1 MKKAVENFAVIG
13 DPVEH
18 SLSPKIHNLFA
29 KQHGKQIEYEKIR
42 VTRGSIVDFVKG
54 FFSGRGAGLNIT
66 LPLKTEAFEIT
77 DALDEDSRSCQAV
90 KTLKPGIGILSGFN
104 TDGVGFL
111 TDLEAWHGVAVKDK
125 RVLLLG
131 AGGAAK
137 GIVRPLLSR
146 EPKTLVI
153 ANRTQASARA
163 LADQLNSENFIG
175 LKGLVLD
182 DAQLLNKR
190 FDIIVNATSVGH
202 QNNEMPIDGDLLED
216 AVCYDLSYG
225 PAASFSRWARSRG
238 AKRSID
244 GLGMLIEQAAKSYEI
259 WTGFS
264 PNTESV
270 RSKISE
276 DLVL

>member
-1 MKKAVENFAVIG
+1 MKKAVGNFAVIG
-13 DPVEH
+13 DPVKR
-18 SLSPKIHNLFA
+18 SLSPKIHKLFA

-42 VTRGSIVDFVKG
+42 VTRGSFVDFVKA
-54 FFSGRGAGLNIT
+54 FFSGRGAGLNVT
-66 LPLKTEAFEIT
+66 LPLKTEAFEIA
-77 DALDEDSRSCQAV
+77 DSLDEDSRSCQAV
-90 KTLKPGIGILSGFN
+90 NTLKPVNGMLSGFN

-111 TDLEAWHGVAVKDK
+111 TDLETWHGIAVKDK
-125 RVLLLG
+125 RILLLG
-131 AGGAAK
+131 SGGAAR
-137 GIVRPLLSR
+137 GIVRPLLNR
-146 EPKTLVI
+146 EPKKLVI
-153 ANRTQASARA
+153 ANRTHASARA
-163 LADQLNSENFIG
+163 LADQLNSEKFIG
-175 LKGLVLD
+175 LKGLGLD

-202 QNNEMPIDGDLLED
+202 QNNEMPIDGDMLED

-270 RSKISE
+270 RLKIKD
-276 DLVL
+276 DLDL

>member
-1 MKKAVENFAVIG
+1 MKKAVEKYAVIG

-29 KQHGKQIEYEKIR
+29 KQHGNQIEYEKIR
-42 VTRGSIVDFVKG
+42 VSKGLFAAFVED
-54 FFSGRGAGLNIT
+54 FFSNKGAGLNIT
-66 LPLKTEAFEIT
+66 LPLKTEAFEIA
-77 DALDEDSRSCQAV
+77 DALDEDSRSCQAAN
-90 KTLKPGIGILSGFN
+90 TLKLVNGKLSGFN

-111 TDLEAWHGVAVKDK
+111 TDLETWHGITVKDK
-125 RVLLLG
+125 RILLLG

-137 GIVRPLLSR
+137 GIVRPLLAR

-153 ANRTQASARA
+153 ANRTHASARA
-163 LADQLNSENFIG
+163 LADQLHSENFIG
-175 LKGLVLD
+175 LEGLGLE
-182 DAQLLNKR
+182 DAELLNKR
-190 FDIIVNATSVGH
+190 FDIIVNATSAGH
-202 QNNEMPIDGDLLED
+202 KNSEMPIDEAILEG

-225 PAASFSRWARSRG
+225 PAAGFSRWAELRG
-238 AKRSID
+238 AKISID

-270 RSKISE
+270 RVKIRNN
-276 DLVL
+276 D

>member
-1 MKKAVENFAVIG
+1 MKKRLGNFAVIG

-42 VTRGSIVDFVKG
+42 VSRGLFVAYVED
-54 FFSGRGAGLNIT
+54 FFSNRGAGLNIT
-66 LPLKTEAFEIT
+66 LPLKAEAFEIADT
-77 DALDEDSRSCQAV
+77 LDEDSKSCRAV
-90 KTLKPGIGILSGFN
+90 NTLKLVNGKLSGFN

-111 TDLEAWHGVAVKDK
+111 TDLEAWHGIAVKDK
-125 RVLLLG
+125 RILLLG
-131 AGGAAK
+131 SGGAAK

-153 ANRTQASARA
+153 ANRTHASARA

-175 LKGLVLD
+175 IEGLGLGD
-182 DAQLLNKR
+182 TQLLKKR
-190 FDIIVNATSVGH
+190 FDIIINATSAGH
-202 QNNEMPIDGDLLED
+202 KNSEMPIDEDFLED
-216 AVCYDLSYG
+216 AICYDLSYG
-225 PAASFSRWARSRG
+225 PAASFFRWAESSG

-270 RSKISE
+270 RAKIRADI
-276 DLVL
+276 DL

>member
-1 MKKAVENFAVIG
+1 MKKRLGNFAVIG

-29 KQHGKQIEYEKIR
+29 KQHGNQIEYEKIR
-42 VTRGSIVDFVKG
+42 VTKGLFAAFVED
-54 FFSGRGAGLNIT
+54 FFSNRGAGLNIT
-66 LPLKTEAFEIT
+66 LPLKAEAFKIADT
-77 DALDEDSRSCQAV
+77 LDEDSKSCQAV
-90 KTLKPGIGILSGFN
+90 NTLKPVNGKLSGFN

-111 TDLEAWHGVAVKDK
+111 TDLEAWHGIAVKDK
-125 RVLLLG
+125 RILLLG
-131 AGGAAK
+131 SGGAAK

-153 ANRTQASARA
+153 ANRTLASARA

-175 LKGLVLD
+175 IEGLGLD
-182 DAQLLNKR
+182 DTQLMKKR
-190 FDIIVNATSVGH
+190 FDIIINATSAGH
-202 QNNEMPIDGDLLED
+202 NNSEMPIDEDFLED
-216 AVCYDLSYG
+216 AICYDLSYG
-225 PAASFSRWARSRG
+225 PAASFFRWAESSG

-270 RSKISE
+270 RATIRN
-276 DLVL
+276 DLRI

>member
-1 MKKAVENFAVIG
+1 MKKRLGNFAVIG

-29 KQHGKQIEYEKIR
+29 KQHGNQIEYEKIR
-42 VTRGSIVDFVKG
+42 VTKGLFVAFVED
-54 FFSGRGAGLNIT
+54 FFSNRGVGLNIT
-66 LPLKTEAFEIT
+66 LPLKAEAFEIADT
-77 DALDEDSRSCQAV
+77 LDEDSKSCQAV
-90 KTLKPGIGILSGFN
+90 NTLKPVNGKLRGFN

-111 TDLEAWHGVAVKDK
+111 TDLEAWHGIAVKDK

-153 ANRTQASARA
+153 ANRTHASARA

-175 LKGLVLD
+175 IEGLGLGD
-182 DAQLLNKR
+182 TQLLKKR
-190 FDIIVNATSVGH
+190 FDIIINATSAGH
-202 QNNEMPIDGDLLED
+202 KNSEMPIDEDFLED
-216 AVCYDLSYG
+216 VICYDLSYG
-225 PAASFSRWARSRG
+225 PAASFCRWAESSG

-270 RSKISE
+270 RANIRNE
-276 DLVL
+276 LGL

>member
-1 MKKAVENFAVIG
+1 MKRAVANFAVIG

-29 KQHGKQIEYEKIR
+29 KQHGNQIEYEKIR
-42 VTRGSIVDFVKG
+42 VTKGLFVAFVED
-54 FFSGRGAGLNIT
+54 FFSNRGAGLNIT
-66 LPLKTEAFEIT
+66 LPLKAEAFEIADT
-77 DALDEDSRSCQAV
+77 LDEDSKSCQAV
-90 KTLKPGIGILSGFN
+90 NTLKPVNGKLSGFN

-111 TDLEAWHGVAVKDK
+111 TDLEAWHGIAVKDK
-125 RVLLLG
+125 RILLLG
-131 AGGAAK
+131 SGGAAK
-137 GIVRPLLSR
+137 GIVRPILSR
-146 EPKTLVI
+146 GPKTLVI
-153 ANRTQASARA
+153 ANRTHASARA

-175 LKGLVLD
+175 LEGLGLD
-182 DAQLLNKR
+182 DTQLMKKR
-190 FDIIVNATSVGH
+190 FDIIINATSAGH
-202 QNNEMPIDGDLLED
+202 KNSEMPIDGDLLED

-225 PAASFSRWARSRG
+225 PAAGFSRWAELRG

-270 RSKISE
+270 RAKIR
-276 DLVL
+276 DDVD

>member
-1 MKKAVENFAVIG
+1 MKKRLGNFAVIG

-29 KQHGKQIEYEKIR
+29 KQHGSQIEYEKIR
-42 VTRGSIVDFVKG
+42 VTKGLFAAFVED
-54 FFSGRGAGLNIT
+54 FFSNRGVGLNIT
-66 LPLKTEAFEIT
+66 LPLKAEAFEIADSL
-77 DALDEDSRSCQAV
+77 DADSKSCQAV
-90 KTLKPGIGILSGFN
+90 NTLKPVNGKLSGFN

-111 TDLEAWHGVAVKDK
+111 TDLEAWHGIAVKDK

-153 ANRTQASARA
+153 ANRTHASARA

-175 LKGLVLD
+175 IEGLGLGD
-182 DAQLLNKR
+182 TQLLKKR
-190 FDIIVNATSVGH
+190 FDIIINATSAGH
-202 QNNEMPIDGDLLED
+202 KNGEMPIDEDFLED
-216 AVCYDLSYG
+216 AICYDLSYG
-225 PAASFSRWARSRG
+225 PAASFFRWAESSG

-270 RSKISE
+270 RASIRN
-276 DLVL
+276 DLGI

>member
-1 MKKAVENFAVIG
+1 MKKRLGNFAVIG

-29 KQHGKQIEYEKIR
+29 KQHGSQIEYEKIR
-42 VTRGSIVDFVKG
+42 VTRGLFVAFVED
-54 FFSGRGAGLNIT
+54 FFSNRGVGLNIT
-66 LPLKTEAFEIT
+66 LPLKAEAFEIADT
-77 DALDEDSRSCQAV
+77 LDEDSKSCQAV
-90 KTLKPGIGILSGFN
+90 NTLKPVNGKLSGFN

-111 TDLEAWHGVAVKDK
+111 TDLEAWHGIAVKNK

-153 ANRTQASARA
+153 ANRTHASARA

-175 LKGLVLD
+175 IEGLGLD
-182 DAQLLNKR
+182 DTQLLKKR
-190 FDIIVNATSVGH
+190 FDIIINATSAGH
-202 QNNEMPIDGDLLED
+202 KNSEIPIDEDFLED
-216 AVCYDLSYG
+216 AICYDLSYG
-225 PAASFSRWARSRG
+225 PAASFFRWAESSG

-270 RSKISE
+270 RARIRN
-276 DLVL
+276 DLGI

>member
-1 MKKAVENFAVIG
+1 MKKRLGNFAVIG

-18 SLSPKIHNLFA
+18 SLSPRIHNLFA
-29 KQHGKQIEYEKIR
+29 KQHGNQIEYEKIR
-42 VTRGSIVDFVKG
+42 VTQGLFVAFVED
-54 FFSGRGAGLNIT
+54 FFSNRGAGLNIT
-66 LPLKTEAFEIT
+66 LPLKADAFEIA
-77 DALDEDSRSCQAV
+77 DILDEDSKSCQTV
-90 KTLKPGIGILSGFN
+90 NTLKPVNGKLSGFN

-111 TDLEAWHGVAVKDK
+111 TDLEAWHGIAVKDK
-125 RVLLLG
+125 RILLLG
-131 AGGAAK
+131 SGGAAK

-153 ANRTQASARA
+153 ANRTHASARA

-175 LKGLVLD
+175 LEGLGLD
-182 DAQLLNKR
+182 DTQLMKKR
-190 FDIIVNATSVGH
+190 FDIIINATSAGH
-202 QNNEMPIDGDLLED
+202 KNSEMPIDEDFLED
-216 AVCYDLSYG
+216 AICYDLSYG
-225 PAASFSRWARSRG
+225 PAASFFRWAESSG

-270 RSKISE
+270 RAIIRN
-276 DLVL
+276 DLGI

>member
-1 MKKAVENFAVIG
+1 MKKAVGNFAVIG

-18 SLSPKIHNLFA
+18 SLSPKLHKLFA

-42 VTRGSIVDFVKG
+42 VTRGSFVDFVKA
-54 FFSGRGAGLNIT
+54 FFSGRGAGLNVT
-66 LPLKTEAFEIT
+66 LPLKTEAFEIA

-90 KTLKPGIGILSGFN
+90 NTLKPVNGMLSGFN

-111 TDLEAWHGVAVKDK
+111 TDLETWHGIAVKDK
-125 RVLLLG
+125 RILLLG
-131 AGGAAK
+131 SGGAAR
-137 GIVRPLLSR
+137 GIVRPLLNR
-146 EPKTLVI
+146 EPKKLVI
-153 ANRTQASARA
+153 ANRTHASARA
-163 LADQLNSENFIG
+163 LADQLNSEKFIG
-175 LKGLVLD
+175 LKGLGLD

-202 QNNEMPIDGDLLED
+202 QNNEMPIDGDMLED

-264 PNTESV
+264 PNTESI
-270 RSKISE
+270 RAKITDE
-276 DLVL
+276 LDL

>member
-1 MKKAVENFAVIG
+1 MKKAVGNFAVIG

-18 SLSPKIHNLFA
+18 SLSPKLHKLFA

-42 VTRGSIVDFVKG
+42 VTRGSFVDFVKA
-54 FFSGRGAGLNIT
+54 FFSGRGAGLNVT
-66 LPLKTEAFEIT
+66 LPLKTEAFEIA

-90 KTLKPGIGILSGFN
+90 NTLKPVNGMLSGFN

-111 TDLEAWHGVAVKDK
+111 TDLETWHGIAVKDK
-125 RVLLLG
+125 RILLLG
-131 AGGAAK
+131 SGGAAR
-137 GIVRPLLSR
+137 GIVRPLLNR
-146 EPKTLVI
+146 EPKKLVI
-153 ANRTQASARA
+153 ANRTHASARA
-163 LADQLNSENFIG
+163 LADQLNSEKFIG
-175 LKGLVLD
+175 LKGLGLD

-202 QNNEMPIDGDLLED
+202 QNNEMPIDGDMLED

-270 RSKISE
+270 RLKIKD
-276 DLVL
+276 DLDL

>member
-1 MKKAVENFAVIG
+1 MKKRVGNFAVIG

-29 KQHGKQIEYEKIR
+29 KQHGNQIEYEKIR
-42 VTRGSIVDFVKG
+42 VTKGLFVAFVED
-54 FFSGRGAGLNIT
+54 FFSNRGAGLNIT
-66 LPLKTEAFEIT
+66 LPLKAEAFEIADT
-77 DALDEDSRSCQAV
+77 LDEDSKSCQAAN
-90 KTLKPGIGILSGFN
+90 TLKAVNGKLSGFN

-111 TDLEAWHGVAVKDK
+111 ADLEAWHGIAVKDK
-125 RVLLLG
+125 RILLLG
-131 AGGAAK
+131 SGGAAK

-153 ANRTQASARA
+153 ANRTHASARA

-175 LKGLVLD
+175 LEGLGLD
-182 DAQLLNKR
+182 DTQLIKKR
-190 FDIIVNATSVGH
+190 FDIIINATSAGH
-202 QNNEMPIDGDLLED
+202 KNSEMPIDEDFLED
-216 AVCYDLSYG
+216 AICYDLSYG
-225 PAASFSRWARSRG
+225 PAASFFRWAESSG

-264 PNTESV
+264 PDTESV
-270 RSKISE
+270 RAKIRKE
-276 DLVL
+276 LGI

>member
-1 MKKAVENFAVIG
+1 MKKRLGNFAVIG

-29 KQHGKQIEYEKIR
+29 KQHGNQIEYEKIR
-42 VTRGSIVDFVKG
+42 VAKGLFVAFVED
-54 FFSGRGAGLNIT
+54 FFSNRGAGLNIT
-66 LPLKTEAFEIT
+66 LPLKAEAFEIADT
-77 DALDEDSRSCQAV
+77 LDEASKSCQAV
-90 KTLKPGIGILSGFN
+90 NTLKPVNGKLSGFN

-111 TDLEAWHGVAVKDK
+111 TDLEAWHGIAVKDK
-125 RVLLLG
+125 RILLLG
-131 AGGAAK
+131 SGGAAK

-146 EPKTLVI
+146 GPKTLVI
-153 ANRTQASARA
+153 ANRTHASARA

-175 LKGLVLD
+175 IEGLGLD
-182 DAQLLNKR
+182 GTQLMKKR
-190 FDIIVNATSVGH
+190 FDIIINATSAGH
-202 QNNEMPIDGDLLED
+202 KNSEMLIDEDFLED
-216 AVCYDLSYG
+216 AICYDLSYG
-225 PAASFSRWARSRG
+225 PAASFFRWAESSG

-270 RSKISE
+270 RATIRN
-276 DLVL
+276 DLGI

>member
-1 MKKAVENFAVIG
+1 MKKRLGNFAVIG

-29 KQHGKQIEYEKIR
+29 KQHGSQIEYEKIR
-42 VTRGSIVDFVKG
+42 VTKGLFVAFVED
-54 FFSGRGAGLNIT
+54 FFSNRGAGLNIT
-66 LPLKTEAFEIT
+66 LPLKAEAFEIADT
-77 DALDEDSRSCQAV
+77 LDEDSKSCQAV
-90 KTLKPGIGILSGFN
+90 NTLKQVNGKLSGFN

-111 TDLEAWHGVAVKDK
+111 TDLEAWHGIAVKDK

-153 ANRTQASARA
+153 ANRTHASARA

-175 LKGLVLD
+175 LEGLGLD
-182 DAQLLNKR
+182 DTQLMKKR
-190 FDIIVNATSVGH
+190 FDIIINATSAGH
-202 QNNEMPIDGDLLED
+202 KNSEMPIDEDFLED
-216 AVCYDLSYG
+216 AICYDLSYG
-225 PAASFSRWARSRG
+225 PAASFFRWAESSG

-270 RSKISE
+270 RASIRN
-276 DLVL
+276 DLGI

>member
-1 MKKAVENFAVIG
+1 MKKRLGNFAVIG

-29 KQHGKQIEYEKIR
+29 KQHGSQIEYEKIR
-42 VTRGSIVDFVKG
+42 VTKGLFVAFVED
-54 FFSGRGAGLNIT
+54 FFSNRGVGLNIT
-66 LPLKTEAFEIT
+66 LPLKAEAFEIADT
-77 DALDEDSRSCQAV
+77 LDEDSKSCQAV
-90 KTLKPGIGILSGFN
+90 NTLKPVNGKLSGFN

-111 TDLEAWHGVAVKDK
+111 TDLEAWHGIAVKDK
-125 RVLLLG
+125 RILLLG
-131 AGGAAK
+131 SGGAAK

-146 EPKTLVI
+146 GPKTLVI
-153 ANRTQASARA
+153 ANRTHASARA

-175 LKGLVLD
+175 IEGLGLD
-182 DAQLLNKR
+182 DTQLMKKS
-190 FDIIVNATSVGH
+190 FDIIINATSAGH
-202 QNNEMPIDGDLLED
+202 KNSEMSIDEDFLED
-216 AVCYDLSYG
+216 AICYDLSYG
-225 PAASFSRWARSRG
+225 PAASFFRWAESSG

-270 RSKISE
+270 RASIRN
-276 DLVL
+276 DLGI

>member
-1 MKKAVENFAVIG
+1 MKKRLGNFAVIG

-29 KQHGKQIEYEKIR
+29 KQHGNQIEYEKIR
-42 VTRGSIVDFVKG
+42 VTKGLFVAFVED
-54 FFSGRGAGLNIT
+54 FFSNRGAGLNIT
-66 LPLKTEAFEIT
+66 LPLKAEAFEIADT
-77 DALDEDSRSCQAV
+77 LDEDSKSCQAV
-90 KTLKPGIGILSGFN
+90 NTLKPVNGKLSGFN

-111 TDLEAWHGVAVKDK
+111 TDLEAWHGIAVKDK
-125 RVLLLG
+125 RILLLG
-131 AGGAAK
+131 SGGAAK

-146 EPKTLVI
+146 GPKTLVI
-153 ANRTQASARA
+153 ANRTHASARA

-175 LKGLVLD
+175 LEGLGLD
-182 DAQLLNKR
+182 DTQLMKKR
-190 FDIIVNATSVGH
+190 FDIIINATSAGH
-202 QNNEMPIDGDLLED
+202 KNSEMPIDEDFLED
-216 AVCYDLSYG
+216 AICYDLSYG
-225 PAASFSRWARSRG
+225 PAASFFRWAESSG

-270 RSKISE
+270 RATIRN
-276 DLVL
+276 DLGI

>member
-1 MKKAVENFAVIG
+1 MIG

-29 KQHGKQIEYEKIR
+29 KQHGNQIEYEKIR
-42 VTRGSIVDFVKG
+42 VAKGLFVAFVED
-54 FFSGRGAGLNIT
+54 FFSNRGAGLNIT
-66 LPLKTEAFEIT
+66 LPLKAEAFEIADT
-77 DALDEDSRSCQAV
+77 LDDDSKSCQAV
-90 KTLKPGIGILSGFN
+90 NTLKPVNGKLSGFN

-111 TDLEAWHGVAVKDK
+111 TDLEAWHGIAVKDK
-125 RVLLLG
+125 RILLLG
-131 AGGAAK
+131 SGGAAK

-146 EPKTLVI
+146 GPKTLVI
-153 ANRTQASARA
+153 ANRTHASARA

-175 LKGLVLD
+175 IEGLGLD
-182 DAQLLNKR
+182 DTQLLKKR
-190 FDIIVNATSVGH
+190 FDIIINATSAGH
-202 QNNEMPIDGDLLED
+202 KNSEMPIDEDFLED
-216 AVCYDLSYG
+216 AICYDLSYG
-225 PAASFSRWARSRG
+225 PAASFFRWAESSG

-270 RSKISE
+270 RASIRN
-276 DLVL
+276 DLGM

>member
-1 MKKAVENFAVIG
+1 MKKAIGKYAVIG

-29 KQHGKQIEYEKIR
+29 KQHGNRIEYEKIR
-42 VTRGSIVDFVKG
+42 VSRGLFPAFVED
-54 FFSGRGAGLNIT
+54 FFSNRGAGLNIT
-66 LPLKTEAFEIT
+66 LPLKTEAFEIA

-90 KTLKPGIGILSGFN
+90 NTLKLVNGKLSGFN

-111 TDLEAWHGVAVKDK
+111 KDLETWHGITVKDK
-125 RVLLLG
+125 RILLLG
-131 AGGAAK
+131 SGGAAK
-137 GIVRPLLSR
+137 GIVRPLLAR

-153 ANRTQASARA
+153 ANRTHTSARA
-163 LADQLNSENFIG
+163 LADQLHSENFIG
-175 LKGLVLD
+175 LEGLGLD
-182 DAQLLNKR
+182 DAGLLNKR
-190 FDIIVNATSVGH
+190 FDIIINATSAGH
-202 QNNEMPIDGDLLED
+202 KNSEMPIDGDLLED

-225 PAASFSRWARSRG
+225 PAAGFSRWAELRG

-264 PNTESV
+264 PKTESV
-270 RSKISE
+270 RAKIR
-276 DLVL
+276 DDVD

>member
-1 MKKAVENFAVIG
+1 MKKRLGNFAVIG

-29 KQHGKQIEYEKIR
+29 KQHGNQIEYEKIR
-42 VTRGSIVDFVKG
+42 VTKGLFAAFVKD
-54 FFSGRGAGLNIT
+54 FFSNRGAGLNIT
-66 LPLKTEAFEIT
+66 LPLKAEAFEIADT
-77 DALDEDSRSCQAV
+77 LDEDSKSCQAV
-90 KTLKPGIGILSGFN
+90 NTLKPVNGKLSGFN

-111 TDLEAWHGVAVKDK
+111 TDLEAWHGIAVKDK

-153 ANRTQASARA
+153 ANRTHASARA

-175 LKGLVLD
+175 LEGLGLD
-182 DAQLLNKR
+182 DTQLMKKR
-190 FDIIVNATSVGH
+190 FDIIINATSAGH
-202 QNNEMPIDGDLLED
+202 KNSEMPIDENFLED
-216 AVCYDLSYG
+216 AICYDLSYG
-225 PAASFSRWARSRG
+225 PAASFFRWAESSG

-270 RSKISE
+270 RARIRN
-276 DLVL
+276 DLGI

>member
-1 MKKAVENFAVIG
+1 MKKRLGNFAVIG
-13 DPVEH
+13 DPVKH

-29 KQHGKQIEYEKIR
+29 KQHGNQIEYEKIR
-42 VTRGSIVDFVKG
+42 VTKGLFVAFVED
-54 FFSGRGAGLNIT
+54 FFSNRGVGLNIT
-66 LPLKTEAFEIT
+66 LPLKAEAFEIADT
-77 DALDEDSRSCQAV
+77 LDEDSKSCQAV
-90 KTLKPGIGILSGFN
+90 NTLKPANGKLVGFN

-111 TDLEAWHGVAVKDK
+111 ADLEVWHEIAVKDK

-153 ANRTQASARA
+153 ANRTHASARA

-175 LKGLVLD
+175 IEGLGLD
-182 DAQLLNKR
+182 DTQLLKKR
-190 FDIIVNATSVGH
+190 FDIIINATSAGH
-202 QNNEMPIDGDLLED
+202 QNSEMPIDEDFLED
-216 AVCYDLSYG
+216 AICYDLSYG
-225 PAASFSRWARSRG
+225 PAASFFRWAESRG

-270 RSKISE
+270 RASIRN
-276 DLVL
+276 DLGI